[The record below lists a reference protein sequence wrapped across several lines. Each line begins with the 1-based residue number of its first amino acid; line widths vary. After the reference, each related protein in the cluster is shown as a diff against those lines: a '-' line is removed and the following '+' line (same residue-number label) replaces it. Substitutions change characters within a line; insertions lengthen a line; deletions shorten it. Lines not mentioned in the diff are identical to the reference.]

1 MSFAVGSL
9 VRARGREWVVLPD
22 SDDDLL
28 VLRPLGGTEDE
39 IAGVLPVLEPVE
51 PATFALPTVDD
62 LGDHRSA
69 RMLRDALRLGFRS
82 SAGPFR
88 SFGSLDFEPRP
99 YQLVPLLMSL
109 RLDPVRLL
117 VADDVGTGKTASTLM
132 VAAELLA
139 QGRVRRMAVL
149 CPPHL
154 ATQWQ
159 DEMRDKFHLDAV
171 VVLPSTAGR
180 LERGC
185 QVGETLFNRHDITI
199 VSTEYIKADRR
210 RAEFLR
216 TAPELVIVDEA
227 HTCAFDSTSSAGR
240 QLRHELLKGLAA
252 DPERHVVLV
261 TATPHSGKEEAFR
274 SLLSL
279 LDDEFA
285 DLPDDLSGERNRR
298 VRERIARHMVQRRR
312 GDLRRYLQ
320 VDTPFPDRKEAEASY
335 QLSPQGHALF
345 DAALAYARETV
356 RDTGTSRHRQRM
368 RWWSVLALLRSLASS
383 PAAALDT
390 LEKRSPAADT
400 TTDAEADAAGRRAVM
415 DTGDD
420 DAEDYDDR
428 PAGAGLEHDAGD
440 AGTADAATASAR
452 RRLNELKKL
461 AEACRGPN
469 DAKLAGLVDIVA
481 QLLRDGFNP
490 IVFCR
495 YIPTAGYVAE
505 ELARRFPQAG
515 VRSVTGRN
523 PSSERAAIVAELEPY
538 DRRILVATDCLS
550 EGINLQN
557 HFDAIVHYDLS
568 WNPTRHEQREGR
580 VDRYGQ
586 PTPEVRVVTY
596 FGADNRID
604 DIVLDVLIRKHKTI
618 RNSLGYS
625 VPVPG
630 DPNSVAEAVLE
641 GLLTKE
647 DRARQP
653 VLPGLEP
660 SIQLVL
666 DNWESAAER
675 ERRSRTVFAQET
687 IKPDEVAAELAEVR
701 SALGETADVRRF
713 LTDAL
718 VALQAHVSGTDPV
731 TVDLT
736 HVPSAAADAMNLAGT
751 STVTVRF
758 EPPAAAGQLLVT
770 RTHPM
775 VSGLAAHVL
784 DCALDPLRNGPAA
797 RCGVIRT
804 DAVATRTTLLVARYR
819 FDLYLGDAGTQLLAE
834 EAAVLAFPGPPDDPV
849 WLPPD
854 ELDRLLAARP
864 TGDVVGPQA
873 RQAAETVLSG
883 APALLPHLDR
893 FAADAAAQLRDSHN
907 RARTAVRMR
916 TTATRVDAR
925 TPVDV
930 LGIYVLLTDKRAI

>member
-139 QGRVRRMAVL
+139 QGRVRGLAVL

-252 DPERHVVLV
+252 NPERHLVLV

-279 LDDEFA
+279 LDGEFA

-312 GDLRRYLQ
+312 GDLRRYLE
-320 VDTPFPDRKEAEASY
+320 VDTPFPERKEAEASY

-400 TTDAEADAAGRRAVM
+400 TTESEADAAGRRAVM

-420 DAEDYDDR
+420 DADEYDDR
-428 PAGAGLEHDAGD
+428 PAGATLEHDTTDAAG
-440 AGTADAATASAR
+440 DAATASAR

-495 YIPTAGYVAE
+495 YIPTAGYVAD
-505 ELARRFPQAG
+505 ELARRFPAAG
-515 VRSVTGRN
+515 VRSVTGKN

-557 HFDAIVHYDLS
+557 NFDAVVHYDLS

-718 VALQAHVSGTDPV
+718 VALRAHVTGTDPV

-736 HVPSAAADAMNLAGT
+736 HVPSAATDAMNLAGT

-784 DCALDPLRNGPAA
+784 DCALDPLRAGPAS

-819 FDLYLGDAGTQLLAE
+819 FDLYLGGGDTQLLAE
-834 EAAVLAFPGPPDDPV
+834 DAAVLAFTGSPDDPV
-849 WLPPD
+849 WLPSD
-854 ELDRLLAARP
+854 ELDGLLAARP
-864 TGDVVGPQA
+864 TAEVVGPQA
-873 RQAAETVLSG
+873 RQTIETVLAG
-883 APALLPHLDR
+883 APALQTHLDR
-893 FAADAAAQLRDSHN
+893 FAAAAAAQLRDSHN

-925 TPVDV
+925 TPVDL